1 MNIFDFRNLLIGDY
15 ASYIKSFI
23 QIRDPRINDF
33 VQQKL
38 EEGVLWPEPL
48 ITPNHSGPST
58 AQRIADKN
66 PVYRAQT
73 NVEG

>member
-23 QIRDPRINDF
+23 QIRDPRINNF

-38 EEGVLWPEPL
+38 EEGVLWSKLL
-48 ITPNHSGPST
+48 ITPNRTVP
-58 AQRIADKN
+58 
-66 PVYRAQT
+66 
-73 NVEG
+73 